1 LTSILLNV
9 SGKFDC
15 EVMDWNLFSD
25 LSKKTADKIIA
36 SGYRPNFIV
45 GLARGGWVLSR
56 VLCDFLGV
64 KDLVSLK
71 VEHWGVTATPD
82 GSAQLKWP
90 FRMSLRGRRVLIVDD
105 ITDTGESMRIA
116 TEYVKTMN
124 PQVVKTATLRHI
136 IGGKFTPDYYG
147 DDITWRWV
155 VFPWNYTEDMC
166 NIVSK
171 VAVDGTSTG
180 ELKKLLW
187 ENHKLDITE
196 LEIKRI
202 LDDIKRRKS

>member
-1 LTSILLNV
+1 MTSILLNV
-9 SGKFDC
+9 SDKFDC

-36 SGYRPNFIV
+36 SEYRPNFIV

-90 FRMSLRGRRVLIVDD
+90 FRMNLRGKRVLIVDD

-136 IGGKFTPDYYG
+136 IGGKFMPDYYG
-147 DDITWRWV
+147 DEITWRWV

-171 VAVDGTSTG
+171 VAVDGTSAG
-180 ELKKLLW
+180 ELKRLLW

-202 LDDIKRRKS
+202 LEDIKRRKS